1 MKTEKIVKALRFCAR
16 DAADGGCKGCPLDYD
31 HPCDTGCIRELA
43 AAAADEIEKL
53 MARCARYAEEIMV
66 LQERQRWIPVTER
79 LPEDERHVLTFIG
92 YADSMVGFMSVSCYF
107 AHDTVPHWQWDGLI
121 RDPQQRTLFWMPLP
135 APPEAE

>member
-1 MKTEKIVKALRFCAR
+1 MKTEKIVKALRRCA
-16 DAADGGCKGCPLDYD
+16 DNSCEGCPLNDLRNLK
-31 HPCDTGCIRELA
+31 CIGEMA

-53 MARCARYAEEIMV
+53 TGRCARYAEEIMV
-66 LQERQRWIPVTER
+66 LRERTRWIPVTER
-79 LPEDERHVLTFIG
+79 LPEDERHVLAFIG

-135 APPEAE
+135 APPEVE